1 MVLLSCINTSFSY
14 FVHPSY
20 ISERRLKSIKFKK
33 KKILFQHKAA
43 NHILQMITFIDF
55 LTQEHVDLLLPSV
68 NTRCPHESLIKLKQ
82 LKLLAFHSAAL

>member
-14 FVHPSY
+14 FVHPIY
-20 ISERRLKSIKFKK
+20 ISERRLKSIKK
-33 KKILFQHKAA
+33 KKILFQHEAA
-43 NHILQMITFIDF
+43 NRILQMITFIDF
-55 LTQEHVDLLLPSV
+55 LTQQHVDLVLPSV

>member
-33 KKILFQHKAA
+33 KKNPVSTRGSKPHFA
-43 NHILQMITFIDF
+43 NDHIHRL
-55 LTQEHVDLLLPSV
+55 SYSR
-68 NTRCPHESLIKLKQ
+68 TR
-82 LKLLAFHSAAL
+82 